1 MICSGKCLAAMIGLK
16 KVQKLAKDASPA
28 LSVNS
33 FDSCTIADRVARIA
47 TQHCIA
53 ELIEP
58 DDYVPN
64 ISHNVIAAAWVNMV
78 VI

>member
-33 FDSCTIADRVARIA
+33 FDSCTIADCVAGVAAQHSIA
-47 TQHCIA
+47 K
-53 ELIEP
+53 LIEP
-58 DDYVPN
+58 DDYITN
-64 ISHNVIAAAWVNMV
+64 IPHNVTAAA
-78 VI
+78 